1 MSGHGWVTP
10 NPDGT
15 KARCGGPAICREC
28 ALEKVRADIAA
39 TGKADDRAVA
49 GYCPMGCGRTLFLAD
64 GGLVVCSFISC
75 PRRDA
80 VAELLADRETEH
92 IVLFEEAAFS
102 IRHPLRER
110 HEDEFMTCALHE
122 YCEALD
128 GPPVQPGRYRAV
140 LSGQRWTWT
149 AVPS

>member
-1 MSGHGWVTP
+1 V
-10 NPDGT
+10 
-15 KARCGGPAICREC
+15 PASK
-28 ALEKVRADIAA
+28 L
-39 TGKADDRAVA
+39 DDRAVQ

-64 GGLVVCSFISC
+64 GGYVTCSYLHC

-80 VAELLADRETEH
+80 VVDLLADGESEH
-92 IVLFEEAAFS
+92 IAVFGEATFT

-110 HEDEFMTCALHE
+110 LDDALMDCVLHE

-140 LSGQRWTWT
+140 LSGERWTWT